1 MPHIEKTTRVEVPVA
16 VAYNLWAQF
25 EKFPLFM
32 EGVKEVRRID
42 DRTLLWRAEIAGK
55 EVEWNAAI
63 VHDKPYERIAW
74 RSTNGARNAGSVT
87 FEPAGVSRTRVT
99 LQLEYDPETM
109 TEKTAGALG
118 IVSTRIEGDL
128 RRFKSFVERSEPP
141 ADVRDIPPE

>member
-16 VAYNLWAQF
+16 VAYNQWAQF

-42 DRTLLWRAEIAGK
+42 ERTLAWRAEIAGK

-63 VHDKPYERIAW
+63 VQDEPYERIAW
-74 RSTNGARNAGSVT
+74 RSTDGARNAGSVT
-87 FEPAGVSRTRVT
+87 FEPAGTSQTRVT
-99 LQLEYDPETM
+99 LRLEYEPETV
-109 TEKTAGALG
+109 TEKTGSALG
-118 IVSTRIEGDL
+118 IVSARVEGDL